1 MSLTTIY
8 KHLPF
13 PAPAGLDCKAC
24 GSKGVTGAQ
33 LQEAIDV
40 PGDGGIQTVL
50 LVDVL
55 CPACL
60 GGRHPDHDPDFNPT
74 PDDDEWNT
82 SGYRTDEEEEQAEAA
97 YDSCGSCHGM
107 RYWLCDGA
115 PVNEAGEVPDDGK
128 MVQLVMPCGC
138 AEPLMV
144 DVPAPAGV

>member
-1 MSLTTIY
+1 MSVTTIY

-13 PAPAGLDCKAC
+13 PAPAGLKCQAC
-24 GSKGVTGAQ
+24 GDKGVTGMQ
-33 LQEAIDV
+33 FEEAGDV
-40 PGDGGIQTVL
+40 RADGTRIVL

-55 CPACL
+55 CQDCR
-60 GGRHPDHDPDFNPT
+60 GGRHPDHDPDFNAT

-97 YDSCGSCHGM
+97 YDSCGSCHGV
-107 RYWLCDGA
+107 RYWLCDGFA
-115 PVNEAGEVPDDGK
+115 VHENGDGPDDGEV
-128 MVQLVMPCGC
+128 VQLVMPCGC